1 MLSWQITLIIATTI
15 GCIFF
20 GCYYLLSSND
30 YKRSLLKLDRYD
42 YLFLIIIVLIY
53 IILSLINFGE
63 KQTNNAAW
71 SSTDSSKSL
80 ILRPNPALLNGDL
93 YFKTGVFTG
102 ALLIQAQTTSSE
114 SLITLAKIDPE
125 IKDEPQLKWNNFH
138 YNSPQAITA
147 FYFTVESS
155 NINPIEY
162 RDTQRGVEIQRL
174 ALYSVQNQ
182 QMLPLVKINDSSGKD
197 YSSILEKQL
206 TPLQLTNVWFNSAVF
221 DEYYYAAAAEE
232 YLKQWGTVTQAHPP
246 LAMLIIALGICLFG
260 LNPFGWR
267 ILANLS
273 GIILIPLVY
282 IFTKRLTGNRYA
294 AMIAV
299 ILLSVDFMHFVI
311 SRMASIEPF
320 VTLFLLCEYL
330 FLFQYLQAKL
340 NNYGDK
346 AVLKNIFA
354 VGLFSG
360 LAIACKWSGLFSLPA
375 IMVVLVWGY
384 LASGAKP
391 IKLSIAL
398 QYLLFLVVLPL
409 SIYCLSFVPLFTIKH
424 ATNFAI
430 FMLETQKNMYQF
442 HTHEAL
448 DFHNIY
454 ASKWWTWPLVLQPMS
469 MAFVMLDPVS
479 KLSQSVGLLGNPLVW
494 WGTSVAVIVLA
505 LLLIFPKFRKPELY
519 FILLAVAAQY
529 LSYIFISRLSYI
541 YYFYSVL
548 PLVIVAFAYLVT
560 LLLKLNSKMINWL
573 IFIYVVLSIWLFI
586 MFFPALSGLNI
597 NRDFVYHF
605 LLWFSTWQF

>member
-1 MLSWQITLIIATTI
+1 MLSWQIMLIIATTV
-15 GCIFF
+15 GCI
-20 GCYYLLSSND
+20 LLGGYCVLMSI
-30 YKRSLLKLDRYD
+30 KLKLTPSLDRYD
-42 YLFLIIIVLIY
+42 YLFLGIIVLIY
-53 IILSLINFGE
+53 LAFSLVNFGE
-63 KQTNNAAW
+63 KATDKTIW
-71 SSTDSSKSL
+71 SSSNSATHL
-80 ILRPNPALLNGDL
+80 IMKPAQTQTNGDL
-93 YFKTGVFTG
+93 YFKTGVFTS
-102 ALLIQAQTTSSE
+102 ALLIQAQTTSSK
-114 SLITLAKIDPE
+114 SLITLAKINPE
-125 IKDEPQLKWNNFH
+125 IKEEPQLKWNSFH
-138 YNSPQAITA
+138 FSSPIPVTA
-147 FYFTVESS
+147 LYFTVESS
-155 NINPIEY
+155 NIIPPEY
-162 RDTQRGVEIQRL
+162 RDTQHGVEIQRL
-174 ALYSVQNQ
+174 ALYDLQNQ
-182 QMLPLVKINDSSGKD
+182 QMLSSVKINDSSGKD

-246 LAMLIIALGICLFG
+246 FAILIIALGICLFG

-273 GIILIPLVY
+273 GVILIPLIY

-294 AMIAV
+294 AMIAA

-409 SIYCLSFVPLFTIKH
+409 CIYCLSFVPLFTIKH
-424 ATNFAI
+424 ATNFAS
-430 FMLETQKNMYQF
+430 FMFETQKHMYQF

-519 FILLAVAAQY
+519 FILLAIAAQY
-529 LSYIFISRLSYI
+529 LPYIFISRLSYI

>member
-1 MLSWQITLIIATTI
+1 MFSWQIMLIVATTI
-15 GCIFF
+15 VCVLSGA
-20 GCYYLLSSND
+20 YYASVSTKHKLSPS
-30 YKRSLLKLDRYD
+30 LDRYD
-42 YLFLIIIVLIY
+42 YLFLVAIVFIY
-53 IILSLINFGE
+53 LALSLVNFGE
-63 KQTNNAAW
+63 KPTDKTMW
-71 SSTDSSKSL
+71 SSTNSSTHL
-80 ILRPNPALLNGDL
+80 IMKPVHAQTSGEL

-102 ALLIQAQTTSSE
+102 ALLIQAQTISSE
-114 SLITLAKIDPE
+114 SLIALAKIDPE
-125 IKDEPQLKWNNFH
+125 IKDEPQLKWNSSHF
-138 YNSPQAITA
+138 NSPVPIRA

-155 NINPIEY
+155 NIFPPEY
-162 RDTQRGVEIQRL
+162 RGTQRGVEIQRL
-174 ALYSVQNQ
+174 ALYEAQSQH
-182 QMLPLVKINDSSGKD
+182 MLPAVTINDSSGKD
-197 YSSILEKQL
+197 YSSILESQPA
-206 TPLQLTNVWFNSAVF
+206 PLQLTNVWFNSAVF
-221 DEYYYAAAAEE
+221 DEYYYAAAAQE

-246 LAMLIIALGICLFG
+246 LAMLIIALGILIFG

-267 ILANLS
+267 ILANCS
-273 GIILIPLVY
+273 GVILIPLIY

-294 AMIAV
+294 AMVAA

-330 FLFQYLQAKL
+330 FLFEYLQAKL

-346 AVLKNIFA
+346 AGLKNIFA

-360 LAIACKWSGLFSLPA
+360 LVIACKWSGLFALPA
-375 IMVVLVWGY
+375 VMLVLVWAH

-391 IKLSIAL
+391 VKLSIVL
-398 QYLLFLVVLPL
+398 QYILFLVVLPIC
-409 SIYCLSFVPLFTIKH
+409 IYCLSFVPLFTLKH
-424 ATNFAI
+424 ATNFAS

-494 WGTSVAVIVLA
+494 WGTSAAVIVLTT
-505 LLLIFPKFRKPELY
+505 LLISPKFRKPELC
-519 FILLAVAAQY
+519 FILLAIAAQY
-529 LSYIFISRLSYI
+529 IPYVFISRLSYI

-548 PLVIVAFAYLVT
+548 PLVIIAFTYLVM
-560 LLLKLNSKMINWL
+560 LMLKLNNKIISWL
-573 IFIYVVLSIWLFI
+573 IFIYIVLCIWLFV

-605 LLWFSTWQF
+605 LLWFKTWQF

>member
-1 MLSWQITLIIATTI
+1 MLS
-15 GCIFF
+15 
-20 GCYYLLSSND
+20 S
-30 YKRSLLKLDRYD
+30 
-42 YLFLIIIVLIY
+42 
-53 IILSLINFGE
+53 
-63 KQTNNAAW
+63 
-71 SSTDSSKSL
+71 
-80 ILRPNPALLNGDL
+80 
-93 YFKTGVFTG
+93 
-102 ALLIQAQTTSSE
+102 
-114 SLITLAKIDPE
+114 
-125 IKDEPQLKWNNFH
+125 
-138 YNSPQAITA
+138 
-147 FYFTVESS
+147 
-155 NINPIEY
+155 
-162 RDTQRGVEIQRL
+162 
-174 ALYSVQNQ
+174 
-182 QMLPLVKINDSSGKD
+182 VKINDSSGKD

-246 LAMLIIALGICLFG
+246 FAILIIALGICLFG

-273 GIILIPLVY
+273 GVILIPLIY

-294 AMIAV
+294 AMIAA

-320 VTLFLLCEYL
+320 VTLFLLFEYL

-346 AVLKNIFA
+346 AALKNIFA

-409 SIYCLSFVPLFTIKH
+409 CIYCLSFVPLFTIKH
-424 ATNFAI
+424 ATNFAS
-430 FMLETQKNMYQF
+430 FMFETQKHMYQF

-519 FILLAVAAQY
+519 FILLAIAAQY
-529 LSYIFISRLSYI
+529 LPYIFISRLSYI

-560 LLLKLNSKMINWL
+560 LLFKLNSKMINWL

-605 LLWFSTWQF
+605 LLWFKTWQF

>member
-1 MLSWQITLIIATTI
+1 MLSWQIMLIIATTL
-15 GCIFF
+15 GCIFL
-20 GCYYLLSSND
+20 GCYYLLARNGG
-30 YKRSLLKLDRYD
+30 KLAPNLDRYD

-53 IILSLINFGE
+53 LALSLINFGE
-63 KQTNNAAW
+63 KPTDKIIW
-71 SSTDSSKSL
+71 SSTSSAKHL
-80 ILRPNPALLNGDL
+80 IMKPIPAQMSGDL
-93 YFKTGVFTG
+93 YFKTGVFT
-102 ALLIQAQTTSSE
+102 ATLLIQAQTMFSE
-114 SLITLAKIDPE
+114 SLIVLAKIDPE
-125 IKDEPQLKWNNFH
+125 IKEEPQLKWNSFH
-138 YNSPQAITA
+138 FSSPVPITA

-155 NINPIEY
+155 NIIPPEY

-174 ALYSVQNQ
+174 ALYDVQNQ
-182 QMLPLVKINDSSGKD
+182 QMVSSVVVNDSSGKD
-197 YSSILEKQL
+197 YTSILESQL
-206 TPLQLTNVWFNSAVF
+206 SLLQLTNVWFNSAVF
-221 DEYYYAAAAEE
+221 DEYYYAAAAQE

-246 LAMLIIALGICLFG
+246 LAMLIIALGIFLFG

-273 GIILIPLVY
+273 GVILIPLIY

-294 AMIAV
+294 AMIAA

-320 VTLFLLCEYL
+320 VTLLLLCEYL
-330 FLFQYLQAKL
+330 FLFQYLQVKL
-340 NNYGDK
+340 NGYGDK
-346 AVLKNIFA
+346 AALKNIFA

-360 LAIACKWSGLFSLPA
+360 LAIACKWSGLFVLPA
-375 IMVVLVWGY
+375 LILVLVWAS

-391 IKLSIAL
+391 VKLSIAL

-409 SIYCLSFVPLFTIKH
+409 CIYCLSFVPLFAIKH
-424 ATNFAI
+424 ATNFASFI
-430 FMLETQKNMYQF
+430 LETQKSMYQF

-469 MAFVMLDPVS
+469 IAFVMLDPVS

-494 WGTSVAVIVLA
+494 WGASAAVIVLA
-505 LLLIFPKFRKPELY
+505 LLLISPKFRKPELY
-519 FILLAVAAQY
+519 FILLAIAAQY
-529 LSYIFISRLSYI
+529 IPYVFISRLSYI

-548 PLVIVAFAYLVT
+548 PLVIIAFAYLVM
-560 LLLKLNSKMINWL
+560 LMLKLNSKMINWL
-573 IFIYVVLSIWLFI
+573 IFIYVMLCLWLFV

-605 LLWFSTWQF
+605 LLWFKTWQF